1 MPLVSICI
9 PTYNQTKYLRKVL
22 DSVFEQTFT
31 DYEVI
36 VSDDSTTADVKE
48 LIDEYIA
55 KGKEIRYFHHSP
67 ALGSPENWNFAMS
80 QAQGEYI
87 KIMHHDDW
95 FIKNEALEKLVM
107 LAINN
112 NSDFVF
118 SASISKYE
126 NYNFERY
133 NYPTP
138 YELNKLYA
146 DSTLLMNC
154 NHISTPSSTLF
165 KKDSSIIFNKK
176 FLWLVDVEFYINYL
190 LKHKTITST
199 NEALVLIT
207 AFANHNISNSCFTNT
222 NIKIF
227 EQLQLFDLY
236 SKKSKNKISLIIYIH
251 KLFLVTK
258 TTRLYQIRNSGYT
271 KPIKFVFVFSIL
283 LCRCFL
289 GFKKIFSNERK

>member
-36 VSDDSTTADVKE
+36 VSDDSTTSEVKE
-48 LIDEYIA
+48 LINEYIS
-55 KGKEIRYFHHSP
+55 KGNIIRYFHHTP
-67 ALGSPENWNFAMS
+67 ALGSPENWNFAMQ

-95 FIKNEALEKLVM
+95 FLRNDALEKLVL
-107 LAINN
+107 LATEN

-126 NYNFERY
+126 NYNFKRY

-138 YELNKLYA
+138 HELRKLYT
-146 DSTLLMNC
+146 DSTILMNC

-165 KKDSSIIFNKK
+165 KKDSDIIFDKQ
-176 FLWLVDVEFYINYL
+176 FLWLVDVEFYIKYL
-190 LKHKTITST
+190 LNHKTISST
-199 NEALVLIT
+199 DEALVLIT
-207 AFANHNISNSCFTNT
+207 AFANHNISNECYTNT
-222 NIKIF
+222 NI
-227 EQLQLFDLY
+227 QLFEHLLLY
-236 SKKSKNKISLIIYIH
+236 DMYTKNTKHKIALIRYIH
-251 KLFLVTK
+251 LLFLKTK
-258 TTRLYQIRNSGYT
+258 TTRLYQIKQAGYK
-271 KPIKFVFVFSIL
+271 KPLRLLFIFSL
-283 LCRCFL
+283 FYCRCYL
-289 GFKKIFSNERK
+289 GIKNLLHD